1 MLGASAKNCG
11 VTRKDLMRK
20 VLQLENTKTPLK
32 TVDKTQS
39 VLKVGPPHITPTV
52 STSQDKQTARGA

>member
-1 MLGASAKNCG
+1 MSGK
-11 VTRKDLMRK
+11 
-20 VLQLENTKTPLK
+20 ENTKTPLK

>member
-1 MLGASAKNCG
+1 MSGK
-11 VTRKDLMRK
+11 
-20 VLQLENTKTPLK
+20 ENTKTPLK

-52 STSQDKQTARGA
+52 STLQDKQTARGA